1 MRILVDADA
10 CPVKDIIV
18 ENAKKRN
25 IPVIMVI
32 DTSHEFSDGYSRV
45 ITVDKGQD
53 SVDFVLMNLLTQ
65 HDIVVTQD
73 FGLAALVLGKGAKT
87 INPNGLLY
95 TNENIDKLLFERF
108 LGQKV
113 RRAGGKTPNP
123 KKRTQEDNRNF
134 EQALLS
140 LLNTPKGE

>member
-53 SVDFVLMNLLTQ
+53 SVDFVLMNLLTK

-73 FGLAALVLGKGAKT
+73 FGLAALVLGKGAKA
-87 INPNGLLY
+87 INQNGLLY

-113 RRAGGKTPNP
+113 RRAGGKTGNP

-140 LLNTPKGE
+140 LLKTPQL

>member
-73 FGLAALVLGKGAKT
+73 FGLAALVLGKGAKA
-87 INPNGLLY
+87 INQNGLLY